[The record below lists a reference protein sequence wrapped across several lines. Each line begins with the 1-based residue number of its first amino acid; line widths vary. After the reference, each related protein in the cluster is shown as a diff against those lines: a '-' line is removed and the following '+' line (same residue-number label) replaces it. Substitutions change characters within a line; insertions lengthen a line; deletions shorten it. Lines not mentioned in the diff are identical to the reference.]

1 MCFFIFRQPAT
12 AMSTKN
18 ILRGDLNLHEQRQID
33 YKQQVGICK
42 PQPVAFLQLSSG
54 SSQPVSPDPRN
65 IEYVRA
71 TGGQQRIRRKKNQHF
86 SRESYNESIHSGSK
100 RGKLFR
106 YENISDIHIS
116 MEFKDDNAS
125 KKDYHSCIYLHYMDN
140 RNIYLLRLMFE

>member
-1 MCFFIFRQPAT
+1 MCLIMFRRPAT
-12 AMSTKN
+12 AISTKN
-18 ILRGDLNLHEQRQID
+18 ILRGDPNPHEQRQID

-54 SSQPVSPDPRN
+54 SSQPVSPDSRN
-65 IEYVRA
+65 IEYAKA

-116 MEFKDDNAS
+116 M
-125 KKDYHSCIYLHYMDN
+125 
-140 RNIYLLRLMFE
+140 

>member
-1 MCFFIFRQPAT
+1 MRFIIFRQPAT
-12 AMSTKN
+12 TMSTKN
-18 ILRGDLNLHEQRQID
+18 ILRGDPNPHEQRQID

-54 SSQPVSPDPRN
+54 SSQPVSPDSRN
-65 IEYVRA
+65 IEYAKA

-86 SRESYNESIHSGSK
+86 SRESFNESIHSGSK

-116 MEFKDDNAS
+116 
-125 KKDYHSCIYLHYMDN
+125 I
-140 RNIYLLRLMFE
+140 

>member
-1 MCFFIFRQPAT
+1 MCFFILRQPAT

-71 TGGQQRIRRKKNQHF
+71 TGGQQRIRRKKSQHF

-116 MEFKDDNAS
+116 MEFKDNAS
-125 KKDYHSCIYLHYMDN
+125 KKDYHSCILLHDMDN
-140 RNIYLLRLMFE
+140 RNIYLLRLMVV

>member
-1 MCFFIFRQPAT
+1 MCFIIFRQPAT

-42 PQPVAFLQLSSG
+42 PQPAAFLQLSSG

-106 YENISDIHIS
+106 YENICDIHIS
-116 MEFKDDNAS
+116 M
-125 KKDYHSCIYLHYMDN
+125 
-140 RNIYLLRLMFE
+140 